1 MGVTFLIFGVE
12 YTDKQWE
19 EARMNNLEINLSKP
33 WETVEDRVAW
43 RAVVHGTAK
52 SWTRLSD

>member
-1 MGVTFLIFGVE
+1 MATDEMVTEHQQSV
-12 YTDKQWE
+12 D
-19 EARMNNLEINLSKP
+19 INLSKP